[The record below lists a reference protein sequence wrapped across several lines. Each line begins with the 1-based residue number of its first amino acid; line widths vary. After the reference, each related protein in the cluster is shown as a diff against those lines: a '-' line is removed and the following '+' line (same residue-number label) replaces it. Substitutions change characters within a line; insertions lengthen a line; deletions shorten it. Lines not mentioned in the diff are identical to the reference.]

1 MKKVLKTLL
10 VLFMGVFFLAG
21 CAMKENIGVE
31 ISKDGDVELQLIVAM
46 DNEMLDTYLTI
57 SEMSEAE
64 KDAIT
69 DPSQIEVKEHT
80 DAERWAF
87 FESDEM
93 KEELDVPE
101 GYKQERYDKNGYK
114 GYVFKKDVGT
124 LEEISKNAPSTRI
137 DINDIEDD
145 ASGIF
150 VKDGDNYKSNLKI
163 SSENAIDDDEM
174 SQVTQ
179 YCGVFEM
186 QFIIVLPNKAI
197 SNNADKVE
205 NDGKTLM
212 WDLTKAKDVE
222 LEFSLKGSAGTA
234 TSEDDDEEEKEAA
247 SDKKKKKSEDDEKS
261 KLPLY
266 IGIGCGAGLLLLV
279 IVIIAVSSSKK
290 KKAQN
295 AVAAMNQQQMVMAPN
310 YAEPPV
316 QPIQPVAQ
324 PAPVEPAPAP
334 VAPAEPVQQPVDPNQ
349 PQQ

>member
-10 VLFMGVFFLAG
+10 VLLMGVFFLTG

-31 ISKDGDVELQLIVAM
+31 ISKDGDVTLKLMVLM
-46 DNEMLDTYLTI
+46 DNEMIDTYLTI

-64 KDAIT
+64 QAAIT

-87 FESDEM
+87 FESDDM
-93 KEELDVPE
+93 KDELEAPE
-101 GYKQERYDKNGYK
+101 GFKTEKYEKDGFK
-114 GYVFKKDVGT
+114 GYVFTKDVGT
-124 LEEISKNAPSTRI
+124 LEEIVKDAPASRVSI
-137 DINDIEDD
+137 SDIEDD
-145 ASGIF
+145 AKGMFI
-150 VKDGDNYKSNLKI
+150 KDGDNYKSNLKI
-163 SSENAIDDDEM
+163 TSEAAFDEDDM
-174 SQVTQ
+174 SQITE
-179 YCGVFEM
+179 YGGVFEM
-186 QFIIVLPNKAI
+186 QLVIEIPTKAI

-212 WDLTKAKDVE
+212 WDLTKAKDIE
-222 LEFSLKGSAGTA
+222 LEFTLKGAAEEDEKEESEGTA
-234 TSEDDDEEEKEAA
+234 
-247 SDKKKKKSEDDEKS
+247 DKKKSKDEDDEKS

-266 IGIGCGAGLLLLV
+266 IGIGCGGGLLLLV
-279 IVIIAVSSSKK
+279 IVIAIVASSKK

-295 AVAAMNQQQMVMAPN
+295 AAAAMNQQQMVMAPN